1 MAFSIIYFLIFL
13 AFGIWIVSLVLKS
26 EILAILSALLMFP
39 LSIYIFV
46 NGMDIFDY
54 SNLLVKMFAAV
65 VFAIAVYTSS
75 QATFSLIDKS
85 YN

>member
-1 MAFSIIYFLIFL
+1 
-13 AFGIWIVSLVLKS
+13 
-26 EILAILSALLMFP
+26 MFP

-65 VFAIAVYTSS
+65 TFAIAVYTSF
-75 QATFSLIDKS
+75 QAAYELYGGEK
-85 YN
+85 